1 MEAYALEWVQ
11 LLIRWVHLIT
21 GIAWIGSSFYF
32 VMLDNS
38 LLPPKRQQDA
48 DEGIGGELW
57 AIHGGGFYHVQK
69 FRVAPAELPSP
80 LHWFKWEAYWTWISG
95 FALFIIMYYA
105 HADLYMIDRSVA
117 DLQPWQAIAIS
128 LALMVG
134 GWLFYDQLCK
144 RAGLDHE
151 KVIAVVMVLFL
162 AFTAWGVSHLF
173 SGRAMFLQVGAMMG
187 TIMAWNVFF
196 VIMPS
201 QRKLVEA
208 KERNEPPDPIY
219 GQWGKQRSVHNNYF
233 TLPVLFIMISNH
245 YPHTFGHQHAWLVL
259 VAVLVL
265 AALVRHFFNLRHKGR
280 TVWAIPAVAGV
291 GTLVLAIVIAP
302 VAPKAAAYTFVEVQ
316 RIVAERCTTCHADKP
331 TQAGFLVAPKG
342 FVIETPAQIV
352 ASAQKIKEQAVLTKA
367 MPIGNLTNL
376 TDAERATL
384 GAWLAAGAPPPKP

>member
-48 DEGIGGELW
+48 DEGVGGELW

-69 FRVAPAELPSP
+69 FRVAPAALPEP
-80 LHWFKWEAYWTWISG
+80 LHWFKWEAYWTWMSG
-95 FALFIIMYYA
+95 FALFIVMYYA
-105 HADLYMIDRSVA
+105 HAEVYMIDRSVA
-117 DLQPWQAIAIS
+117 DLAPWQAVAIS
-128 LALMVG
+128 VALLVG
-134 GWLFYDQLCK
+134 GWMFYDQLCK
-144 RAGLDHE
+144 RAGLANE
-151 KVIAVVMVLFL
+151 KAIAVTMVLFL
-162 AFTAWGVSHLF
+162 AVAAWGVSHLF
-173 SGRAMFLQVGAMMG
+173 SGRAMFLQIGAMMG

-208 KERNEPPDPIY
+208 KERNEAPDPIY

-259 VAVLVL
+259 IAVMLL

-280 TVWAIPAVAGV
+280 TVWAIPAAAAV
-291 GTLVLAIVIAP
+291 GTLALAIVIAP
-302 VAPKAAAYTFVEVQ
+302 VAPKAAAYSFADVQ
-316 RIVAERCTTCHADKP
+316 RIVAQRCASCHAERP
-331 TQAGFLVAPKG
+331 TQAGFHVAPKG

-352 ASAQKIKEQAVLTKA
+352 ANAQKINEQAVLTRA
-367 MPIGNLTNL
+367 MPIGNLTNM